1 MERPVRKKTRP
12 NRLKYKKFPV
22 YGGESGEIF
31 YKIISNSMNQD
42 NFSIENYNRPINN
55 FLIQALFLIN
65 TLFIKTL
72 KKITD

>member
-31 YKIISNSMNQD
+31 YKIISNSM
-42 NFSIENYNRPINN
+42 
-55 FLIQALFLIN
+55 
-65 TLFIKTL
+65 
-72 KKITD
+72 KITTDQSILF